1 MKINVDTGVIM
12 QKINLYAGM
21 AVAGVVLVPQILLA
35 AECAVTD
42 CSLLGYTDSAC
53 PGSGLKCPFGDGWYC
68 GGGAA
73 EDCIKLGYDKE
84 CNGVGESG
92 NGETCN
98 GKYQSCSCEA
108 IYQYSC
114 SGTGYA
120 GGLEIACGGK
130 YTQCSCSAGYE
141 WKGGSCQQKIA
152 DGPNG
157 NLYYCNGRVVG
168 VRASGMSFY
177 VAMQDL
183 GYMDRYEGDNK
194 CSMYVFCNGDLGSLP
209 PKSFL
214 SSIYKNKSTINNL
227 LSQYGG
233 KTMTE
238 DKYWSSTYEGYGT
251 SSSANFV
258 RVFYVSMVDGREFYD
273 DYYSGRY
280 NIYEPHYIRPIL
292 MIQ

>member
-1 MKINVDTGVIM
+1 M

-120 GGLEIACGGK
+120 GGLGIACGGK

-141 WKGGSCQQKIA
+141 WKGGSCQQKIL
-152 DGPNG
+152 NG
-157 NLYYCNGRVVG
+157 AQGNFYYCNGRVVG

-183 GYMDRYEGDNK
+183 GYMTWSEAVST
-194 CSMYVFCNGDLGSLP
+194 CSSYAFCGRRGVLP
-209 PKSFL
+209 QKSHMEDVYY
-214 SSIYKNKSTINNL
+214 YKSQLNSL
-227 LSQYGG
+227 LSANGGSQLTNSSYWTYTSNPSYGWYTVNMSNG
-233 KTMTE
+233 SVSYNGNNDYSFE
-238 DKYWSSTYEGYGT
+238 YVRSVLT
-251 SSSANFV
+251 SW
-258 RVFYVSMVDGREFYD
+258 
-273 DYYSGRY
+273 
-280 NIYEPHYIRPIL
+280 
-292 MIQ
+292 